1 MRKGICMSKKKERE
15 PQWYMSEVGVPVYN
29 YHVYHMKKVEKII
42 YILLAFVVGAVVA
55 YLFYGGIGKDELGR
69 ATSVTYVLDV
79 VIMVVVGSA
88 AVKLCI
94 PVRREQL
101 IEKKKNVL
109 KIQFRDLLDSVSTSL
124 SSGQNVTGAFISAY
138 DDLQLMYGEDESII
152 KELKVII
159 DGINNN
165 FEIEKLLMN
174 LGERSGVDD
183 IQSFANVFETAY
195 RKGGNIKDIIKNT
208 QQIIA
213 DKMEIESEI
222 ETMVAANQ
230 MEQKIMMIMPI
241 MIVGML
247 KMLGE
252 DFAENFVTPTG
263 LVATTIGVIAFVTAY
278 FVGKKILD
286 IKV

>member
-1 MRKGICMSKKKERE
+1 M
-15 PQWYMSEVGVPVYN
+15 N
-29 YHVYHMKKVEKII
+29 
-42 YILLAFVVGAVVA
+42 
-55 YLFYGGIGKDELGR
+55 
-69 ATSVTYVLDV
+69 
-79 VIMVVVGSA
+79 
-88 AVKLCI
+88 
-94 PVRREQL
+94 
-101 IEKKKNVL
+101 
-109 KIQFRDLLDSVSTSL
+109 
-124 SSGQNVTGAFISAY
+124 
-138 DDLQLMYGEDESII
+138 GEDESII
-152 KELKVII
+152 NELKVII
-159 DGINNN
+159 DGINNKKDLK
-165 FEIEKLLMN
+165 KLLMN
-174 LGERSGVDD
+174 LCERSGVDD

-213 DKMEIESEI
+213 DKMEIENEI

>member
-1 MRKGICMSKKKERE
+1 M
-15 PQWYMSEVGVPVYN
+15 
-29 YHVYHMKKVEKII
+29 
-42 YILLAFVVGAVVA
+42 
-55 YLFYGGIGKDELGR
+55 FYGGIGKDELGR

-88 AVKLCI
+88 AVKLFI

>member
-15 PQWYMSEVGVPVYN
+15 PQWYMSEVGVPVY
-29 YHVYHMKKVEKII
+29 KTI

-88 AVKLCI
+88 AVKLFI

-213 DKMEIESEI
+213 DKMEIENEI

>member
-1 MRKGICMSKKKERE
+1 MKKKKERE

-29 YHVYHMKKVEKII
+29 YHVYYMKKVEKII

-88 AVKLCI
+88 AVKLFI

-159 DGINNN
+159 DGIHNN

-183 IQSFANVFETAY
+183 IQSVADVFETAY
-195 RKGGNIKDIIKNT
+195 RKGGNIKEIIQNT
-208 QQIIA
+208 QQIIV
-213 DKMEIESEI
+213 DKMEIENEI
-222 ETMVAANQ
+222 ETMVSANQ
-230 MEQKIMMIMPI
+230 MEQKIMMIMPV
-241 MIVGML
+241 MIVGMI

-252 DFAENFVTPTG
+252 DLASNFVTPTG
-263 LVATTIGVIAFVTAY
+263 LVATTVGVIAFVTAY